1 MNFSGCP
8 LSKGLIPQLQKEPI
22 VMKALLMLSLM
33 FVLPTAHAI
42 EAESCEVWQQKA
54 NTFMTY
60 RQQGLPIAQ
69 AMQEAAG
76 NKTRGLL
83 LRAYAE
89 PVENGLEA
97 QYEVIGSF
105 SETVFNEC
113 QAGLAAADTDKP

>member
-1 MNFSGCP
+1 
-8 LSKGLIPQLQKEPI
+8 
-22 VMKALLMLSLM
+22 MKALLMLSFMLA
-33 FVLPTAHAI
+33 LPTAYAI

-60 RQQGLPIAQ
+60 RQQGLPIAE

-89 PVENGLEA
+89 PVEVGLEA
-97 QYEVIGSF
+97 QYAVIGTF
-105 SETVFNEC
+105 SQTVFDEC
-113 QAGLAAADTDKP
+113 QAAAANH